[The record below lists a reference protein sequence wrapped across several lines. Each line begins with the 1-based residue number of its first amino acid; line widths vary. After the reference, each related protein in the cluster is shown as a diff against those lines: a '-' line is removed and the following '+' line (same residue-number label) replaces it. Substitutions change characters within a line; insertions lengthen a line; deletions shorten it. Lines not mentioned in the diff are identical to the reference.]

1 MVVLSMFIILVLMT
15 PRFSYTF
22 CVTLRTSSSSHLRRQ
37 RMTSNLNA
45 KKNQQNQENQR
56 KRNPL
61 PPRGGIYSRPA
72 TAISRGG
79 GFFVPGLT
87 SPPSRLL
94 ASSALLGTCVWLAL
108 RDKGEF
114 GVGEASSVAAA
125 GILAAKAA
133 LELARDVVEG
143 RREMDGEGGMLM
155 QNFSATTFTQYA
167 AEVVLGITSF
177 EDLVV
182 VDVDG
187 GVVLASGMV
196 IAGGGDGDG
205 EDGVEPP
212 GGGEGGGSMS
222 GMRRTFVKEVING
235 DASSEEIMRDALSI
249 LSSVSSSS
257 SSPPSPSSP
266 SSSSSSPSLPENVR
280 IIPNKDETLVVILGS
295 SKAMEV
301 EKDMGWVRWFF
312 EACTV

>member
-1 MVVLSMFIILVLMT
+1 M
-15 PRFSYTF
+15 
-22 CVTLRTSSSSHLRRQ
+22 
-37 RMTSNLNA
+37 
-45 KKNQQNQENQR
+45 
-56 KRNPL
+56 
-61 PPRGGIYSRPA
+61 
-72 TAISRGG
+72 
-79 GFFVPGLT
+79 
-87 SPPSRLL
+87 
-94 ASSALLGTCVWLAL
+94 